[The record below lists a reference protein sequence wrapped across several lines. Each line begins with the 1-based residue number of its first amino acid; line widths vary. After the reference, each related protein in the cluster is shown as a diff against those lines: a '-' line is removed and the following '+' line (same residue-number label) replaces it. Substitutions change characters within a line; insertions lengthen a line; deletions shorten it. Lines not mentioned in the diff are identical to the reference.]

1 MKATGNTIINNY
13 LMLLKSLSPN
23 EKLELIARL
32 SQSLKSKQKAEV
44 DNTSWKSLFG
54 ALQLDSSVDDFI
66 NNLKQERSFRD
77 KSIEL

>member
-44 DNTSWKSLFG
+44 DDTSWKSLFG
-54 ALQLDSSVDDFI
+54 AMQLESSVDDFI

>member
-44 DNTSWKSLFG
+44 DDTSWKSLFG
-54 ALQLDSSVDDFI
+54 AMQLESSVDDFI
-66 NNLKQERSFRD
+66 NSLKQERSFRD

>member
-1 MKATGNTIINNY
+1 
-13 LMLLKSLSPN
+13 MLLKSLSPN

-32 SQSLKSKQKAEV
+32 SQSLKSKQKADV
-44 DNTSWKSLFG
+44 DDTSWKSLFG

-77 KSIEL
+77 KSIELW

>member
-1 MKATGNTIINNY
+1 
-13 LMLLKSLSPN
+13 MLLKSLSPN

-32 SQSLKSKQKAEV
+32 SQSLKSKQNVEFDDTA
-44 DNTSWKSLFG
+44 WKSLFG
-54 ALQLDSSVDDFI
+54 ALQLETSVDDFI

>member
-32 SQSLKSKQKAEV
+32 SQSLKSKQKVEV
-44 DNTSWKSLFG
+44 DDTAWKSLFG
-54 ALQLDSSVDDFI
+54 ALQLETSVDDFI

>member
-13 LMLLKSLSPN
+13 LMLLKSLRPN

-44 DNTSWKSLFG
+44 DDTSWKSLFG
-54 ALQLDSSVDDFI
+54 AMKLESSVDDFI

-77 KSIEL
+77 KSKE

>member
-1 MKATGNTIINNY
+1 
-13 LMLLKSLSPN
+13 MLLKSLSPN

-32 SQSLKSKQKAEV
+32 SQSLKSKQKVEV
-44 DNTSWKSLFG
+44 DDMSWKSLFG

-66 NNLKQERSFRD
+66 NNLNQERSFRD